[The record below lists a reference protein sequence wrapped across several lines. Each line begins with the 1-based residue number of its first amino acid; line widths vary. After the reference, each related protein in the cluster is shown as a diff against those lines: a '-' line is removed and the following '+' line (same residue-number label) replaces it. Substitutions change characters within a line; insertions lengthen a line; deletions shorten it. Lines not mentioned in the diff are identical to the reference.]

1 MNNQLDKKILEL
13 GKAWGS
19 AGAKRAYFNDLE
31 SIYGLEFKAA
41 ESGRVISVLLDGEEI
56 PLAKGL
62 LLRAKFAMARVW
74 FNFEKSTFHYE
85 NLDPVLANHIL
96 DTIRK
101 QISEAN

>member
-1 MNNQLDKKILEL
+1 MSNTIERKLLDI
-13 GKAWGS
+13 GRAWGA

-31 SIYGLEFKAA
+31 SLYGLEFKST
-41 ESGRVISVLLDGEEI
+41 ESGRVTSVLLDGEEI